1 MRQENPLMTSGAF
14 PYAAAHQEEKL
25 ACAYPAVYIRR
36 MTDPTMHDADSK
48 KAMDARLARIEGQV
62 RAVRRMIAEDESCE
76 DIAQQLAAA
85 RKALD
90 RAFYQMVS
98 CMIRQAPP
106 SGTQGRTERAG
117 RVAELLARF
126 G

>member
-1 MRQENPLMTSGAF
+1 MIE
-14 PYAAAHQEEKL
+14 
-25 ACAYPAVYIRR
+25 
-36 MTDPTMHDADSK
+36 PTMHDAGAK

-62 RAVRRMIAEDESCE
+62 RAVRRMIASDEPCE
-76 DIAQQLAAA
+76 GIAQQLAAA

-90 RAFYQMVS
+90 RAFYEMVS
-98 CMIRQAPP
+98 CMIRQEPP
-106 SGTQGRTERAG
+106 LGNDARSARAG

>member
-1 MRQENPLMTSGAF
+1 MTRPS
-14 PYAAAHQEEKL
+14 
-25 ACAYPAVYIRR
+25 
-36 MTDPTMHDADSK
+36 MHAPQDK

-62 RAVRRMIAEDESCE
+62 RAVRRMIEADQTCE

-90 RAFYQMVS
+90 RAFYEMVS
-98 CMIRQAPP
+98 CMIRSESP
-106 SGTQGRTERAG
+106 TELRARRAQAG

>member
-1 MRQENPLMTSGAF
+1 M
-14 PYAAAHQEEKL
+14 AHG
-25 ACAYPAVYIRR
+25 YPAVYIRGV
-36 MTDPTMHDADSK
+36 TEPAMHDPQAK
-48 KAMDARLARIEGQV
+48 KAMAARLARIEGQV
-62 RAVRRMIAEDESCE
+62 RGVRRMIGEDESCE

-90 RAFYQMVS
+90 RAFYEMVS
-98 CMIRQAPP
+98 CMIRQQLPA
-106 SGTQGRTERAG
+106 GNRARTERAG

>member
-1 MRQENPLMTSGAF
+1 MS
-14 PYAAAHQEEKL
+14 
-25 ACAYPAVYIRR
+25 
-36 MTDPTMHDADSK
+36 DPVMHDPDAK

-62 RAVRRMIAEDESCE
+62 RAVRRMIAEDQHCE

-90 RAFYQMVS
+90 RAFYEMVS
-98 CMIRQAPP
+98 CMIRQEPP
-106 SGTQGRTERAG
+106 SGTDARDERAG